1 MWEAASHLYVPT
13 SVAVPPFLGGT
24 RPLRRFRRGA
34 RERSSRPGMSL
45 QGVKRAPWAVLAASD
60 GRRSPRTPA
69 FLRSRT
75 TAIYRAGGRRAR
87 RVAFPPV
94 LKRATG
100 LGRPALRIAGRPC
113 SSKIFRS
120 RQEVTL
126 AFCAVGP
133 DSGAITE
140 HRYRVCDICHVKA
153 ATVFTTGPSGASL
166 HSWLQ

>member
-34 RERSSRPGMSL
+34 RERSSRPGMTL
-45 QGVKRAPWAVLAASD
+45 QGVKRAPWAVLGASD

-75 TAIYRAGGRRAR
+75 TAIYRGEGD
-87 RVAFPPV
+87 V
-94 LKRATG
+94 LAVSPFRPYSNAPQG
-100 LGRPALRIAGRPC
+100 WGRPALRIAGRPC

-120 RQEVTL
+120 GQEVTL
-126 AFCAVGP
+126 AFCAADP
-133 DSGAITE
+133 DSGAH
-140 HRYRVCDICHVKA
+140 HRAPVP
-153 ATVFTTGPSGASL
+153 GL
-166 HSWLQ
+166 